1 VSGFVDVHTHVLPG
15 VDDGT
20 RTLEE
25 AVATAA
31 EAVAAGVEAMVAT
44 PHVRDD
50 YPTSAD
56 TIADGVAALRREL
69 RDRSIPLELHP
80 GAELALERV
89 AAIDPAELRRY
100 SLAGGPYVLV
110 EFPYRG
116 WPAGA
121 EAVAATLLRNGFT
134 PMLAHPE
141 RNDAIAERPERL
153 RPLVE
158 AGCFVQVTSGS
169 LTGGL
174 GRTPRRAAE
183 ALLDRASSTSS
194 RPTSTAPR
202 STAPASPRRSTRSA
216 GMSSRGRSS
225 PRRRGPC
232 SRGRRCRPCR
242 LREKPLGGNAL
253 AADKRSTGPPASV
266 APQSYEER
274 TWNGLRRKDRA
285 ARSTSRPSGRGGC

>member
-1 VSGFVDVHTHVLPG
+1 VTGFVDVHTHVLPG

-31 EAVAAGVEAMVAT
+31 EAAAGGVEAMVAT

-56 TIADGVAALRREL
+56 MIADGVAALRREL
-69 RDRSIPLELHP
+69 GDRGIPLALHP
-80 GAELALERV
+80 GAEVALERV

-100 SLAGGPYVLV
+100 SLAGGPYILV

-121 EAVAATLLRNGFT
+121 EAVAATLLRSGFT
-134 PMLAHPE
+134 PLLAHPE

-169 LTGGL
+169 VTGGL

-183 ALLDRASSTSS
+183 ALLELGLVHVVATDLHGPSLERAGLAAAFDALGANALARTLVSA
-194 RPTSTAPR
+194 APR
-202 STAPASPRRSTRSA
+202 AVLEGAPLPSVPAARKNPWWKR
-216 GMSSRGRSS
+216 
-225 PRRRGPC
+225 PRRR
-232 SRGRRCRPCR
+232 
-242 LREKPLGGNAL
+242 
-253 AADKRSTGPPASV
+253 
-266 APQSYEER
+266 
-274 TWNGLRRKDRA
+274 
-285 ARSTSRPSGRGGC
+285 

>member
-1 VSGFVDVHTHVLPG
+1 MSGFVDVHTHVLPG
-15 VDDGT
+15 VDDGV

-31 EAVAAGVEAMVAT
+31 EAAAAGVEAMVAT

-56 TIADGVAALRREL
+56 TIEDGVAALRGEL
-69 RDRSIPLELHP
+69 ADRGVALELHP

-89 AAIDPAELRRY
+89 VAIEPDELRRY

-134 PMLAHPE
+134 PLLAHPE

-158 AGCFVQVTSGS
+158 VGFFVQVTSGS
-169 LTGGL
+169 VTGGL
-174 GRTPRRAAE
+174 GRTARRAAE
-183 ALLDRASSTSS
+183 ALLELGLVHIVATDLHGPSLDRAGL
-194 RPTSTAPR
+194 A
-202 STAPASPRRSTRSA
+202 AAF
-216 GMSSRGRSS
+216 
-225 PRRRGPC
+225 
-232 SRGRRCRPCR
+232 
-242 LREKPLGGNAL
+242 EVLGGNA
-253 AADKRSTGPPASV
+253 AARTLVATAPRAVLEGAPLPSAPSSRKNPWWKRS
-266 APQSYEER
+266 R
-274 TWNGLRRKDRA
+274 
-285 ARSTSRPSGRGGC
+285 GR